1 MIEVSNKSSL
11 KMLRG
16 ESLSLNEETGRRL
29 AVGTPDL
36 RGWKNALLDDMNR
49 STVRERMA
57 VGLTGVGCI
66 HLVSF
71 ILCQAI
77 YDPGGRADLRHPLLW
92 LLELIAILVFLR
104 RSLGRGWIRSSE
116 AINLVAK
123 LWTTFLILSFNLVT
137 LNAVTGFELAWFK
150 PVWATLSTFLF
161 ASLAWLFTPWFFV
174 PAVQMWL
181 TGLLMVNL
189 PDWGFLVYGISW
201 WIALLGIAFCLRR
214 NQVPNRHLGAD
225 L

>member
-1 MIEVSNKSSL
+1 M
-11 KMLRG
+11 
-16 ESLSLNEETGRRL
+16 
-29 AVGTPDL
+29 
-36 RGWKNALLDDMNR
+36 
-49 STVRERMA
+49 
-57 VGLTGVGCI
+57 GCI

-71 ILCQAI
+71 MLCQSI

-92 LLELIAILVFLR
+92 LLELVAILVFLR
-104 RSLGRGWIRSSE
+104 KSLGRGWIRSSE

-161 ASLAWLFTPWFFV
+161 ASLAWLFTPWFLV

-181 TGLLMVNL
+181 TGLLMINL
-189 PDWGFLVYGISW
+189 PDWAFLVYGVSW
-201 WIALLGIAFCLRR
+201 WFALLGIAVCIRR
-214 NQVPNRHLGAD
+214 TKAPGHLLQSD